1 MPSLLARL
9 SEPLIAQLFSH
20 HRVHRLHDV
29 EAVLYCSD
37 RPDKP
42 VGHWC
47 ESRWSNGLGSFTL
60 RIEDLPDRND
70 GAARLYSDGTLV
82 AGFDF
87 YGRRLAF
94 RWLGKLTGD
103 MPGFSPGQ
111 QIRLQVAGMEVL
123 GTVTRH

>member
-1 MPSLLARL
+1 MPNLLARF

-37 RPDKP
+37 MPGKP
-42 VGHWC
+42 VGRLC
-47 ESRWSNGLGSFTL
+47 ECRWSNGLGSFTL
-60 RIEDLPDRND
+60 RIEDLPDGHD
-70 GAARLYSDGTLV
+70 GSARLYSDGMLV

-87 YGRRLAF
+87 SGRFLAY

-103 MPGFSPGQ
+103 MPGFSLGQ
-111 QIRLQVAGMEVL
+111 QIRLQVAGIEVL